1 MDIVTYLITHDADP
15 DLQNSHGSTALHL
28 AATKGQVPV
37 IDTLITAGGADVHVR
52 NSKQQTC
59 VQVAAL
65 HAHFEAVLRLVEAGA
80 KYRDKGEN
88 DVARL
93 LAKKCSGGLKQTYV
107 EGRLMLAERQRR
119 NRERAAEANVLAVPA
134 AGGRDLEAQKA

>member
-1 MDIVTYLITHDADP
+1 MDIVTYLLHRDAEP

-28 AATKGQVPV
+28 AATKGTVAV
-37 IDTLITAGGADVHVR
+37 IDALLVEGGADVHVR
-52 NSKQQTC
+52 NSKQQTA
-59 VQVAAL
+59 VQVAAM
-65 HAHFEAVLRLVEAGA
+65 HAHFDAVLRLVEAGA

-107 EGRLMLAERQRR
+107 EGRLMLAER
-119 NRERAAEANVLAVPA
+119 
-134 AGGRDLEAQKA
+134 